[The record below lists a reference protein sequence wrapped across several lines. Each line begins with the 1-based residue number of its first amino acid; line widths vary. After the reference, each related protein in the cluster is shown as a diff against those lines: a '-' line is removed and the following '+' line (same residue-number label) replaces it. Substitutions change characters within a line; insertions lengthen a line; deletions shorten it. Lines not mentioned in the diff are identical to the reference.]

1 MVRAGFLFPWGRP
14 DGQWRP
20 TRRIARGKRI
30 LAGPRDDVLEALG
43 KCAKI
48 ADNSERLTCYDGL
61 APRLRDA
68 LNTPPDRISHPPTKE
83 EEESWF
89 GFNLD
94 NVFGSAPSNQTT
106 PQAFGADKLA
116 QAQTGANAANP
127 QEPQAID
134 SISAGVTDYSFTPY
148 KKFIVFLDN
157 GQVWRQIEG
166 DSNQAR
172 FMRQAS
178 DNKVTI
184 ERGAFGSYDMHIND
198 GNQDYKV
205 TRVK

>member
-1 MVRAGFLFPWGRP
+1 MNLRALAVTSVALSALALAP
-14 DGQWRP
+14 
-20 TRRIARGKRI
+20 AAM
-30 LAGPRDDVLEALG
+30 AGPRDDVLEALG

-48 ADNSERLTCYDGL
+48 TDNSERLTCYDGL

-94 NVFGSAPSNQTT
+94 KVFGTAPSNQTT

-116 QAQTGANAANP
+116 QAQADNGAATA
-127 QEPQAID
+127 QEPNAID
-134 SISAGVTDYSFTPY
+134 SIGAGVTDYSFTPY

-166 DSNQAR
+166 DTNQAR
-172 FMRQAS
+172 FLRQAS

>member
-1 MVRAGFLFPWGRP
+1 MNLRFFAVTSASLF
-14 DGQWRP
+14 
-20 TRRIARGKRI
+20 A
-30 LAGPRDDVLEALG
+30 LALASAAAAGPRDDILEALG

-48 ADNSERLTCYDGL
+48 TDNSQRLDCYDGL

-68 LNTPPDRISHPPTKE
+68 LNTPPDRITHPPTKE

-94 NVFGSAPSNQTT
+94 NFFGSAPSNQTT

-116 QAQTGANAANP
+116 QTAPAGSAAAE
-127 QEPQAID
+127 QEPNAID

-166 DSNQAR
+166 DTGQAR
-172 FMRQAS
+172 FQRQAK
-178 DNKVTI
+178 DNTVTI

>member
-1 MVRAGFLFPWGRP
+1 MNL
-14 DGQWRP
+14 
-20 TRRIARGKRI
+20 RI
-30 LAGPRDDVLEALG
+30 LAVTSAGLFAVALAPAAVAGPRDDVLEALG

-48 ADNSERLTCYDGL
+48 TDNSERLTCYDGL

-68 LNTPPDRISHPPTKE
+68 LNTPPDRITRPPTKE

-94 NVFGSAPSNQTT
+94 NFFGSAPSNQTT
-106 PQAFGADKLA
+106 PQSFGSDKLA
-116 QAQTGANAANP
+116 QAAPAGAAAAP
-127 QEPQAID
+127 QEPNAID

-157 GQVWRQIEG
+157 GQVWRQVEG
-166 DSNQAR
+166 DTSQAR
-172 FMRQAS
+172 FQRQAT